1 MRYAVGGRSAV
12 PPPTAYCLPP
22 TETTMLILE
31 AIIDGIRDI
40 KDHMGRTLLQLFGII
55 LGAGSIVATFSLSVA
70 GKEASMKFYKVSGGI
85 ERIWVGN
92 RGNANVTQDAKAL
105 ASKGLTYADAM
116 ALRAEAKEIDLVS
129 PVSQGRMTMRYG
141 NIEKERNVMGV
152 TPAYSP
158 ISFFKVERGRFITDT
173 DLQTAARVVVL
184 GTTRAREFF
193 GSDNPI
199 GKTLNIN
206 GAGYLVIGVME
217 EKYFSFDQKRNVLRW
232 MNRQMY
238 MPITT
243 MMTRQ
248 GEPLETGRIS
258 FLHAR
263 MKTVKRHKEAVSEI
277 ERILKRQHGGV
288 NDFEVFSRVANL
300 ARNESE
306 NKMYDMTFM
315 ICGVI
320 SLLVGGIVI
329 MNIQLASFNERV
341 REIGT
346 RKAVGATPAQIFFQM
361 LTEAVVVSIFGG
373 FLGIFAGKLFTQGIG
388 LLLKMPTAI
397 TPSTVMNALVF
408 AAGTGLVFGMYP
420 AIRASRLNPIEA
432 LRTE

>member
-1 MRYAVGGRSAV
+1 
-12 PPPTAYCLPP
+12 
-22 TETTMLILE
+22 MLIFE

-40 KDHMGRTLLQLFGII
+40 KDHLGRTLLQLLGIV

-70 GKEASMKFYKVSGGI
+70 GKEASMKFYRMSGGI

-92 RGNANVTQDAKAL
+92 KTSGNVTQDAKAL
-105 ASKGLTYADAM
+105 ASKGLTYADAL
-116 ALRAEAKEIDLVS
+116 ALRAEGKEIDIVS
-129 PVSQGRMTMRYG
+129 PVSQDRMTVRYG
-141 NIEKERNVMGV
+141 SIEKERDVMGV
-152 TPAYSP
+152 TAYYSP
-158 ISFFKVERGRFITDT
+158 ISFFKVEHGRFITDT

-193 GSDNPI
+193 GTNNPL
-199 GKTLNIN
+199 GKTININ
-206 GAGYLVIGVME
+206 GAGYLVVGVME
-217 EKYFSFDQKRNVLRW
+217 EKYFSFDQRRNVLRW

-243 MMTRQ
+243 MMTRK

-263 MKTVKRHKEAVSEI
+263 MKDVSRHKEAVADI
-277 ERILKRQHGGV
+277 ERILMRQHGTK
-288 NDFEVFSRVANL
+288 DFEVFSRVANL

-306 NKMYDMTFM
+306 SKMYDMTFM
-315 ICGVI
+315 ICGII

-361 LTEAVVVSIFGG
+361 LTEAVIVSIFGG
-373 FLGIFAGKLFTQGIG
+373 FLGIFAGQFFTNGIAA
-388 LLLKMPTAI
+388 LTRNPAVVTMSTAMTAVI
-397 TPSTVMNALVF
+397 F
-408 AAGTGLVFGMYP
+408 AAGTGLFFGIYP